1 MKKSN
6 ELKYDITAGYLAEY
20 DETWHFLKFK
30 DNGETFQIP
39 NIIVDYGVKLL
50 KLFPNYEIPTYVDS
64 KYDPKSNRI
73 YMFLKSKGNPYGLK
87 NKKDVKINLNNIK
100 ENHKMKNEKR
110 LLNDMERAYVM
121 TLSDIARY
129 KRQAGTIS
137 IDVVK
142 KFICFNYFK
151 NTNVTKI
158 WTYEDDGVKNFI
170 MAIDMFDLQL
180 WLVENYGVDYDIIEN
195 IEDELRF
202 LTTFYIT
209 K

>member
-158 WTYEDDGVKNFI
+158 WTYEDEGVNNFI
-170 MAIDMFDLQL
+170 IAIDMFDLQL

-195 IEDELRF
+195 IKDELRF

>member
-158 WTYEDDGVKNFI
+158 WTYEDEGVNNFI
-170 MAIDMFDLQL
+170 IAIDMFDLQL

>member
-50 KLFPNYEIPTYVDS
+50 KLFPKSEMLTYIDS
-64 KYDPKSNRI
+64 TYDPKSNRI

-100 ENHKMKNEKR
+100 EILKW
-110 LLNDMERAYVM
+110 
-121 TLSDIARY
+121 
-129 KRQAGTIS
+129 QQ
-137 IDVVK
+137 K
-142 KFICFNYFK
+142 K
-151 NTNVTKI
+151 
-158 WTYEDDGVKNFI
+158 
-170 MAIDMFDLQL
+170 
-180 WLVENYGVDYDIIEN
+180 DY
-195 IEDELRF
+195 
-202 LTTFYIT
+202 
-209 K
+209 

>member
-50 KLFPNYEIPTYVDS
+50 KLFHNYEILTYVDS

-158 WTYEDDGVKNFI
+158 WTYEDEGVNNFI
-170 MAIDMFDLQL
+170 IAIDMFDLQL

>member
-50 KLFPNYEIPTYVDS
+50 KLFPNYEIPTYIDS
-64 KYDPKSNRI
+64 TYDPKSNRI

-100 ENHKMKNEKR
+100 ENIKWK
-110 LLNDMERAYVM
+110 
-121 TLSDIARY
+121 
-129 KRQAGTIS
+129 Q
-137 IDVVK
+137 K
-142 KFICFNYFK
+142 K
-151 NTNVTKI
+151 
-158 WTYEDDGVKNFI
+158 
-170 MAIDMFDLQL
+170 
-180 WLVENYGVDYDIIEN
+180 DY
-195 IEDELRF
+195 
-202 LTTFYIT
+202 
-209 K
+209 